1 MKPEKIVA
9 AGILCLLFLATP
21 VFASSG
27 NSKQS
32 QPLSL
37 TLQGMITNAGNQ
49 HYDFSGGNLVQGVLF
64 GHGLSSAQVSFN
76 LDATVRGLQ
85 TVTGS
90 GSLQVSSAD
99 GHGNDG
105 GHTGG
110 QADSN
115 SGDSAA
121 SNFRV
126 SITITGAIPAAIFP
140 ITLTSPTSYSN
151 CDPQTQKCNS
161 EIPLLFT
168 GFATFGS
175 VAGNGPN
182 RIPIA
187 IESPYWNP
195 FGGPILITSL
205 DSTTAPSIF
214 LVVSYNSATIDW
226 VGVQLQGAIG
236 GTFGT
241 ETVTGFYGQGVNS
254 HEDLVSGRE
263 SDLGSIAF
271 VGMSDQTLNARGAFV
286 GHTTFTLAGSF
297 DCAPEFGLPEG
308 TCTATGA
315 TSDGTFGM
323 IGKQGTFIGGKYHTD
338 WSVPSLFTMTTVI
351 GTVIQH

>member
-1 MKPEKIVA
+1 MKPQKIVA
-9 AGILCLLFLATP
+9 AGILCLLFLAAP
-21 VFASSG
+21 AFASSG

-37 TLQGMITNAGNQ
+37 TLQGMIANAGNQ
-49 HYDFSGGNLVQGVLF
+49 HYDFSGGKLVNGLLF
-64 GHGLSSAQVSFN
+64 GHRLSSAQVSFS

-85 TVTGS
+85 TVSGS
-90 GSLQVSSAD
+90 GSLQVSPPN
-99 GHGNDG
+99 GHGGNG

-110 QADSN
+110 QADAN
-115 SGDSAA
+115 SGYSADA
-121 SNFRV
+121 SLSV

-140 ITLTSPTSYSN
+140 ITVTSPDSYSN

-161 EIPLLFT
+161 EIPLFFT
-168 GFATFGS
+168 GFATVS
-175 VAGNGPN
+175 SAAGNGPN

-195 FGGPILITSL
+195 LGGPILITSL
-205 DSTTAPSIF
+205 DGTTVPSIF
-214 LVVSYNSATIDW
+214 LVVSYSSATIDW
-226 VGVQLQGAIG
+226 VGVQLQGEIS

-241 ETVTGFYGQGVNS
+241 EAVTGFYGQGVNS
-254 HEDLVSGRE
+254 HEDLVSAKE

-271 VGMSDQTLNARGAFV
+271 TGMSDQALNAMGAFV
-286 GHTTFTLAGSF
+286 GHTTFSLKGSF
-297 DCAPEFGLPEG
+297 DCAPQFGLPEG

-323 IGKQGTFIGGKYHTD
+323 IGKQATIVGKYHTD